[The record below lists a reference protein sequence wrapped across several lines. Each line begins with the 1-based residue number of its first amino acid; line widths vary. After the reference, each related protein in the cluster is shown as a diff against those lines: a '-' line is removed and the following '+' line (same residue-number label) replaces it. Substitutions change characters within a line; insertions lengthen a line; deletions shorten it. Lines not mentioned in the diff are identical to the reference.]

1 MPLCICIIYNHI
13 KTNVKKQCIMNEEE
27 LFLESLDF
35 IKMNL
40 DVTFDEV
47 PEHLT
52 DFWRLDNFTDLY
64 REDLA
69 STKQW
74 SVFMYALLAY
84 KKEKNIMEFKLRVN
98 EFVDLFITWQTI
110 LAIAE
115 VSLKTDINV
124 KPVKLFDFD
133 NLNDDIIIL

>member
-1 MPLCICIIYNHI
+1 IFRNQTCSSSGGY
-13 KTNVKKQCIMNEEE
+13 NEEE

-47 PEHLT
+47 PEHLM
-52 DFWRLDNFTDLY
+52 DFWRLDDFPDLY

-84 KKEKNIMEFKLRVN
+84 KKGKNIMEFKLRID

-115 VSLKTDINV
+115 VTLKTD
-124 KPVKLFDFD
+124 
-133 NLNDDIIIL
+133 